1 VLKTKAGEQLKKLLP
16 NQQRDSGMQD
26 KLNEQNPPIFILG
39 VQRSGTTLL
48 RLILNSHSYI
58 AIPEEAEF
66 LRPII
71 TKKYIYNEIPEKDLK
86 RICNYLRSSPHYA
99 LWNYDSSKFLNWL
112 EKQSSI
118 SLKEFINN
126 LFMSYA
132 ESEGKIRWGDKTPSL
147 FRKLKLLHILFPEA
161 KFIHMLRDGRD
172 VFDSWRKMDFSKNN
186 VAVVALEWQYKLYKI
201 ENFLK
206 ILHDDNKYTIRYE
219 DLLISPKETL
229 MKICNFIEMEFES
242 QMLNFYMQSKYY
254 VGNHHSRLIFQP
266 INPGNLF
273 KWKKNLTETELKV
286 FNYLAGRY
294 LRKYGYQV
302 ESKRMSFNDYV
313 YVLEKLLK
321 GLPARTFGV
330 LKANILLKKALAG
343 SKVMFLHGE
352 KPKIKNS

>member
-1 VLKTKAGEQLKKLLP
+1 
-16 NQQRDSGMQD
+16 MQD
-26 KLNEQNPPIFILG
+26 KLNEQNPPVFILG

-48 RLILNSHSYI
+48 RLILNSHSHI

-71 TKKYIYNEIPEKDLK
+71 KKKYLYNEISKKDLK
-86 RICNYLRSSPHYA
+86 KIYNYLKNSPYYA

-118 SLKEFINN
+118 PLREFIHN

-132 ESEGKIRWGDKTPSL
+132 ESESKIRWGDKTPSL
-147 FRKLKLLHILFPEA
+147 FRKLRLLYKLFPSA
-161 KFIHMLRDGRD
+161 KFIHIVRDGRD
-172 VFDSWRKMDFSKNN
+172 VFDSWRKLDPSKNN
-186 VAVVALEWQYKLYKI
+186 VVVVSLEWQYKLYKI

-206 ILHDDNKYTIRYE
+206 ILPENSKYTIRYE
-219 DLLISPKETL
+219 DLLIEPEETV

-242 QMLNFYMQSKYY
+242 RMLNFYMQSKYY
-254 VGNHHSRLIFQP
+254 IGNHHSSLIFQP

-286 FNYLAGRY
+286 FNYLAGNY
-294 LRKYGYQV
+294 LRKYGYQIA
-302 ESKRMSFNDYV
+302 SKKMSFNDYA
-313 YVLEKLLK
+313 YVFKKVLK
-321 GLPARTFGV
+321 GLPVRIFGV
-330 LKANILLKKALAG
+330 LKANMLLRKAIAG

-352 KPKIKNS
+352 KPKTKNS